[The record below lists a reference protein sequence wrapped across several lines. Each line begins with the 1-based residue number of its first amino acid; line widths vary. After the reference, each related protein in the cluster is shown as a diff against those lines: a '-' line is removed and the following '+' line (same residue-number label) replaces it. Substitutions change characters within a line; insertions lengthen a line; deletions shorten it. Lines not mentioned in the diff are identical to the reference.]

1 MTNRE
6 WLNSLSDNELAKTW
20 RTEGKQISKCDLCI
34 NSRAII
40 SENGR
45 HYICCLS
52 EKKAMECIMNY
63 YSRFVFA
70 DVTRFS
76 NCDADMRKEENET

>member
-1 MTNRE
+1 M
-6 WLNSLSDNELAKTW
+6 
-20 RTEGKQISKCDLCI
+20 SKCDLCI

-52 EKKAMECIMNY
+52 EKKAIECILNG
-63 YSRFVFA
+63 YSRYF
-70 DVTRFS
+70 DVTS
-76 NCDADMRKEENET
+76 YQKIKMKGKNK

>member
-1 MTNRE
+1 MM
-6 WLNSLSDNELAKTW
+6 
-20 RTEGKQISKCDLCI
+20 SKCDLCI

-40 SENGR
+40 SENGC

-52 EKKAMECIMNY
+52 EKKAMECILNVKEY
-63 YSRFVFA
+63 FRYC

-76 NCDADMRKEENET
+76 NCGEGKDNEKIHKCK